1 MSNFPLECCE
11 LWSKKQ
17 CNTIWYFEISISI
30 SPQKE
35 QHHKSSTIFILHLN
49 ILQGSE
55 GFAINMFLF
64 GVSVFET
71 SPQKRLTLIVI
82 HLFEWF
88 NQGDMRCVHGF
99 CKGYHAV
106 DGCNHANH
114 ELGSSFYDLR
124 PFYDITMHSVGV
136 FVQDFN
142 LHQTVPLMKEVLH
155 QYGKYPIIYRVLY
168 IQTVVGLGISEP
180 CNRSRLLYQ
189 WNPFVVCVCFL
200 IDVPRHLLHMTS
212 GIQDYDGEA
221 FSTAQ
226 FANRSKVRT
235 QMRWCIYIGMLDDAE
250 IRGEQVRYIFR
261 NKEWSNV
268 ELL

>member
-1 MSNFPLECCE
+1 
-11 LWSKKQ
+11 
-17 CNTIWYFEISISI
+17 
-30 SPQKE
+30 
-35 QHHKSSTIFILHLN
+35 
-49 ILQGSE
+49 
-55 GFAINMFLF
+55 
-64 GVSVFET
+64 
-71 SPQKRLTLIVI
+71 
-82 HLFEWF
+82 
-88 NQGDMRCVHGF
+88 MRCVHGF

-106 DGCNHANH
+106 DGSNHANH
-114 ELGSSFYDLR
+114 ELGSFFYDLR

-180 CNRSRLLYQ
+180 CNSSRLLYQ

-235 QMRWCIYIGMLDDAE
+235 QMRWCIYIGMLDDAGKVVNKSGTFLGTKNDQMLNWA
-250 IRGEQVRYIFR
+250 RDLVTTPRYCPPWL
-261 NKEWSNV
+261 N
-268 ELL
+268 LL